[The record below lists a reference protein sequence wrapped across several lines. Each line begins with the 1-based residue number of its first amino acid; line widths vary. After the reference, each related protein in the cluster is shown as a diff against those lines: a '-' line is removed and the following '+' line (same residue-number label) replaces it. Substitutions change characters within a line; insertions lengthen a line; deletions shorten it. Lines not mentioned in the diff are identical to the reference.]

1 MTEKRHEGY
10 KFGLLRGDVCLCDFY
25 NSHQKVLKS
34 DSYDI
39 PIDYKT
45 DYNAEYSSHIVKF
58 NSISGL
64 SLEDLKAYN
73 NIVYKDTLVFIIYD
87 EIDNVGERI
96 LAKIRF
102 SLTIGEEV
110 FKNQSEDLIDEVIA
124 ERLAKI
130 PLVNLKKSDQQRI
143 KEFLSQYG
151 KIDYVSKDDT
161 EKIYKKINQ
170 LPEHLKKLIEEEG
183 M

>member
-1 MTEKRHEGY
+1 MTEERHEGY
-10 KFGLLRGDVCLCDFY
+10 KFGLLRGDFWLCQFY

-45 DYNAEYSSHIVKF
+45 NYYTEYSSRIVNF
-58 NSISGL
+58 NRISGL
-64 SLEDLKAYN
+64 SLEDLKEYKD
-73 NIVYKDTLVFIIYD
+73 IVYKDTLVFIIYD
-87 EIDNVGERI
+87 EIDNVDSTVAR
-96 LAKIRF
+96 IRF

-110 FKNQSEDLIDEVIA
+110 FKNQSEDLIDDVIA

-130 PLVNLKKSDQQRI
+130 PLINLKKSDQQRI

-151 KIDYVSKDDT
+151 KIDYVPKNDT
-161 EKIYKKINQ
+161 KEIYKKINQ
-170 LPEHLKKLIEEEG
+170 LPEHLKILIMEEG

>member
-10 KFGLLRGDVCLCDFY
+10 KFGLLREGFWLCEFY

-45 DYNAEYSSHIVKF
+45 GYYAEYSTSIVKF

-64 SLEDLKAYN
+64 SLEDLKAYR

-87 EIDNVGERI
+87 EIDNVGDRT
-96 LAKIRF
+96 ARIRF

-110 FKNQSEDLIDEVIA
+110 FKNQSEDLIDDVIA

-130 PLVNLKKSDQQRI
+130 PLINLKKSDQQRI
-143 KEFLSQYG
+143 KEFLSQYS

-170 LPEHLKKLIEEEG
+170 LPEHLKN
-183 M
+183 